1 MKKTALIFSVSGFLL
16 TASVQADTL
25 LGLYVGADGWR
36 TSTEGSF
43 ADSNQLQNFNFS
55 DKTQTSY
62 YVALEHPL
70 PLIPNIRLQHNELES
85 SGLTSLNTDFSFGG
99 ANFAADTQLQNQT
112 DLTNTDY
119 VLYYEI
125 LDNDLVSLDLGINGK
140 YLNGTVAVA
149 EPGANGMVASERASQ
164 LIPMVYASA
173 IVGLPLTGL
182 DVFTQGS
189 YVSLDGNRIYDVQ
202 AGVAYAVLDN
212 LAVNM
217 RLKLGYRAMNL
228 RLDDIDNVYADLDF
242 KGVFAGIELH
252 F

>member
-1 MKKTALIFSVSGFLL
+1 MKKTALILSVSGFLL
-16 TASVQADTL
+16 TGPVQADTL

-36 TSTEGSF
+36 TSADGGF
-43 ADSNQLQNFNFS
+43 ANSSQIQNFNFS
-55 DKTQTSY
+55 DKTQKSY

-70 PLIPNIRLQHNELES
+70 PFVPNIRLQHNQLES
-85 SGLTSLNTDFSFGG
+85 SGSTSLNTAFSFAG
-99 ANFAADTQLQNQT
+99 NTFAAGTELQNQT
-112 DLTNTDY
+112 KLTNTDY

-140 YLNGTVAVA
+140 YINGTVAVA
-149 EPGANGMVASERASQ
+149 ETDANGMAASQRASQ

-228 RLDDIDNVYADLDF
+228 RLDDVDNLHADLDF
-242 KGVFAGIELH
+242 KGIFAGIELY

>member
-1 MKKTALIFSVSGFLL
+1 MKNTALILAVSGLL
-16 TASVQADTL
+16 VTGTAQADTL

-36 TSTEGSF
+36 TSTAGGF
-43 ADSNQLQNFNFS
+43 ANSSQLQGFNFS
-55 DKTQTSY
+55 DKTQNAY
-62 YVALEHPL
+62 YAALEHPL
-70 PLIPNIRLQHNELES
+70 PLIPNIRLQHNQLES
-85 SGLTSLNTDFSFGG
+85 SGLTNLNTDFTF
-99 ANFAADTQLQNQT
+99 ADTTFTSGIAIQNQT

-140 YLNGTVAVA
+140 YIKGTVAVA
-149 EPGANGMVASERASQ
+149 ETGAAGMQASQQASQ
-164 LIPMVYASA
+164 LIPMLYASA

-228 RLDDIDNVYADLDF
+228 QLDDIDNLHADLDF
-242 KGVFAGIELH
+242 KGVFAGLELH

>member
-1 MKKTALIFSVSGFLL
+1 MKKTALILSVSGVLL
-16 TASVQADTL
+16 TGAVQADTI

-36 TSTEGSF
+36 TS
-43 ADSNQLQNFNFS
+43 ADGGVANSSQLQGLNFA

-70 PLIPNIRLQHNELES
+70 PLVPNIRLQHNQLES
-85 SGLTSLNTDFSFGG
+85 SGVTSLNTDFTF
-99 ANFAADTQLQNQT
+99 NNTTFAAGTLLQNDT
-112 DLTNTDY
+112 KLTNTDY
-119 VLYYEI
+119 VLYYEV

-140 YLNGTVAVA
+140 HIKGTVAVA
-149 EPGANGMVASERASQ
+149 GTAANGLATSQRASQ
-164 LIPMVYASA
+164 LIPMLYASA

-189 YVSLDGNRIYDVQ
+189 YVSLDGNRVYDVQ

-217 RLKLGYRAMNL
+217 RLKLGYRAVNVQ
-228 RLDDIDNVYADLDF
+228 LDDVDNLHADIDF